1 MLSSL
6 THISHLP
13 FPALHHIIM
22 LTTNCVPF
30 SLSSDSRAG
39 DFLRWAQEA
48 ETRKRKSLAV
58 LLHWF
63 PLWAP
68 DSTLRELH
76 GPRIPAA
83 RAPVHQLSSHS
94 AGGCPQPEKLLQSG
108 ECSSGPRRKPWD
120 KARETL
126 RHACDG
132 GAASMQV
139 TMHHRDTQV
148 TRGPQGSDTSR
159 GACLLLPLPHQPQCG
174 SCSISLSFPKVA
186 LTFLPSLSSLCFF
199 FPMQWSL
206 HLWA

>member
-1 MLSSL
+1 MSPRRRNKKEEEFSSITAL
-6 THISHLP
+6 VPSVGTRLNPQRTAWTTH
-13 FPALHHIIM
+13 
-22 LTTNCVPF
+22 
-30 SLSSDSRAG
+30 
-39 DFLRWAQEA
+39 
-48 ETRKRKSLAV
+48 
-58 LLHWF
+58 
-63 PLWAP
+63 
-68 DSTLRELH
+68 
-76 GPRIPAA
+76 PAA

-159 GACLLLPLPHQPQCG
+159 GARLLLPLPHQPQRG
-174 SCSISLSFPKVA
+174 SCSISLSFQKVA

-199 FPMQWSL
+199 FPMQ
-206 HLWA
+206 